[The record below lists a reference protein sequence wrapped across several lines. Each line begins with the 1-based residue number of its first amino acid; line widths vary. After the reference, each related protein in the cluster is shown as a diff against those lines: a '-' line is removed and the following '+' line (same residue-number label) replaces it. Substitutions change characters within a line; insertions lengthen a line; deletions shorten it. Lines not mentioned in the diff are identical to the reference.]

1 MNKNGSFFTSSRNS
15 IEIEKKEDSIN
26 EQSFLKVTPLC
37 ASGKISGNQSKVL
50 LSEQDF
56 YKNSNSKKNSKIIS
70 VESSIKNMKKYL
82 KQINNLRPLKSQ
94 IHNDNEELMK
104 IVKVKNLEEILNE

>member
-1 MNKNGSFFTSSRNS
+1 LNKNGSFFTSSRNS

-50 LSEQDF
+50 LSE
-56 YKNSNSKKNSKIIS
+56 
-70 VESSIKNMKKYL
+70 
-82 KQINNLRPLKSQ
+82 
-94 IHNDNEELMK
+94 
-104 IVKVKNLEEILNE
+104 